1 MAGKR
6 QHIIPRF
13 LQAGFASRKDGDDV
27 FTWVY
32 RVGQVPFECN
42 TLNVGV
48 EREFYTIG
56 ADTAADD
63 AITDAE
69 GPFSQLVNSLR
80 EAPPQRVSQ
89 PQIADLIT
97 HFEIRTRHLRL
108 AFSSATDYLVR
119 ALASFLADT
128 HAATDYFKHKI
139 KTDPELLR
147 KPLAAALGCPQEIA
161 DSLVANAPPEIFNE
175 AFAPLLPKLSDMIQ
189 NRLRGEL
196 PAIMKKSHIRALKS
210 NVSPVARADSLRNL
224 VFATVAHPSGDLILG
239 DSIVLFEVTGSRPYK
254 TLLEGV
260 DELKAV
266 YLPLSP
272 GLVLVGTTD
281 AKFGLPSDLPDAI
294 ARCSLEFFISDR
306 VAPTHELRQAR
317 IGETA
322 ALVSND
328 ELDDIVNSSLS
339 D

>member
-1 MAGKR
+1 MAGNR

-13 LQAGFASRKDGDDV
+13 LQAGFASRKDQDDV

-69 GPFSQLVNSLR
+69 GPFNRLVNSLR
-80 EAPPQRVSQ
+80 EAQPQRVSQ
-89 PQIADLIT
+89 PQIADLIA

-108 AFSSATDYLVR
+108 AFSSATDYLLR
-119 ALASFLADT
+119 ALAAFLADT
-128 HAATDYFKHKI
+128 HAATEYFTRKAR
-139 KTDPELLR
+139 TDPALLR
-147 KPLAAALGCPQEIA
+147 KPLADALGWPQ
-161 DSLVANAPPEIFNE
+161 DVVDWFVATAPPEIFNE
-175 AFAPLLPKLSDMIQ
+175 AFAPWLPLLSDMIQ

-210 NVSPVARADSLRNL
+210 TVSPVARADALRNL
-224 VFATVAHPSGDLILG
+224 AYATVAHPSGDLILG

-254 TLLEGV
+254 KLLEGS

-272 GLVLVGTTD
+272 RLVLVGATD
-281 AKFGLPSDLPDAI
+281 PNWGVPSNLPDAI
-294 ARCSLEFFISDR
+294 ARCSFEYFISDR
-306 VAPTHELRQAR
+306 VTSTHELRQAR

-322 ALVSND
+322 ALLSND